1 MALDDLTD
9 IAFFVSL
16 VDAGSITAASRR
28 LSVSS
33 AAVSRRLA
41 KLEERLG
48 IGLIIRNTRH
58 FHLSDSGQI
67 YYDGGLKIVEENERL
82 ESEVI
87 QSDQSLKGSLSIGAP
102 LELGRHK
109 LAPFIA
115 SFFEKHPQLQ
125 LNLAVASDGH
135 YDFDD
140 YLDIIIRLGLPD
152 SNGALVTKI
161 VTTVKVICASPE
173 YIEKNGE
180 PLTLEDLQKHT
191 CLCLRRYKSMEVI
204 NQWVLENETT
214 SHVVSVQPALSSNN
228 AEIVHDWALSG
239 EGIAYKLYSDAYE
252 SLRNGSLIRILPQYK
267 GESVPLYAVLPSRNH
282 IKRSVRLL
290 LEELKIYIKN
300 TVEFYQ

>member
-115 SFFEKHPQLQ
+115 SFSKTPATTTQL
-125 LNLAVASDGH
+125 G
-135 YDFDD
+135 
-140 YLDIIIRLGLPD
+140 
-152 SNGALVTKI
+152 
-161 VTTVKVICASPE
+161 
-173 YIEKNGE
+173 
-180 PLTLEDLQKHT
+180 
-191 CLCLRRYKSMEVI
+191 
-204 NQWVLENETT
+204 
-214 SHVVSVQPALSSNN
+214 
-228 AEIVHDWALSG
+228 
-239 EGIAYKLYSDAYE
+239 
-252 SLRNGSLIRILPQYK
+252 
-267 GESVPLYAVLPSRNH
+267 
-282 IKRSVRLL
+282 RSV
-290 LEELKIYIKN
+290 
-300 TVEFYQ
+300 